1 MLGLRLVLIAVL
13 NCINDIEFGFYCIFL
28 SLQMIQISGAVVM
41 KKKVNI
47 LMSKKNVQM
56 EKGLS
61 GALSFEKCF

>member
-1 MLGLRLVLIAVL
+1 
-13 NCINDIEFGFYCIFL
+13 
-28 SLQMIQISGAVVM
+28 MIQISGAVVM